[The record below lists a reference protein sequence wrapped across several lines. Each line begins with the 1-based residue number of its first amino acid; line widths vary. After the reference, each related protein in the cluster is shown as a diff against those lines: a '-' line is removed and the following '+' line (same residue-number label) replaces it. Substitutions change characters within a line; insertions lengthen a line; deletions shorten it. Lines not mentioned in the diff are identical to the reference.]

1 MQGNAF
7 SYLCHSREDG
17 NPAHIGRPRL
27 GPRGSTELTEVL
39 RGDDEFLCYST
50 FDMNSELSLFVRE
63 SLAKG
68 VSRKEIQGNLKK
80 AGWQDDEV
88 RQALGAYADMTSAVP
103 VPRRRPYLNA
113 REAFLYLVLFL
124 TLYISAVSFGTLVFQ
139 YINNW
144 LPDPVL
150 GLNANID
157 AIRFS
162 TSSLIIAFPVFYF
175 VSWIVAKAIR
185 KDPDKRSS
193 KIRKWLTYITLF
205 IAAGII
211 IGDLITL
218 VFNLLGG
225 ELTLRFVLKVLTVGG
240 IAGVIFGYYLWD
252 LRKEEKES

>member
-1 MQGNAF
+1 M
-7 SYLCHSREDG
+7 S
-17 NPAHIGRPRL
+17 
-27 GPRGSTELTEVL
+27 
-39 RGDDEFLCYST
+39 
-50 FDMNSELSLFVRE
+50 SELSLYVHDA
-63 SLAKG
+63 LAKG
-68 VSRKEIQGNLKK
+68 VSRKTIKDNLKK
-80 AGWQDDEV
+80 AGWQEDEV
-88 RQALGAYADMTSAVP
+88 RQALNAYAEISSEVP

-113 REAFLYLVLFL
+113 REAFLYLVMFL
-124 TLYISAVSFGTLVFQ
+124 TLYISAVSFGTLLFQ

-144 LPDPVL
+144 LPDALL
-150 GLNANID
+150 GANTNLD

-175 VSWIVAKAIR
+175 VSWLVAREIA

-205 IAAGII
+205 IAAGVI

-225 ELTLRFVLKVLTVGG
+225 ELTLRFILKVLVVGV

-252 LRKEEKES
+252 LRKEEKA